1 MGFAEIVGIAVALG
15 VDCLAVSVG
24 VGSSGP
30 RRSTIALVAGSFGVF
45 QFAMAL
51 AGMYGGAALESLVSS
66 SLRMAAPILVAA
78 VGVLMITKGLKCE
91 QPSVRLLGLVT
102 ILGASVSVSLDALAA
117 GVALGLAGVLSIPGA
132 VVIGLVSVGMSLV
145 GFAGGKV
152 LARRTG
158 LAEDIGGGFLI
169 VLAIAMFVSYL

>member
-1 MGFAEIVGIAVALG
+1 MGLAEITGIAVALG

-51 AGMYGGAALESLVSS
+51 AGMYGGAALETLVNS
-66 SLRMAAPILVAA
+66 SLRLVAPILVGA

-91 QPSVRLLGLVT
+91 QPSLKLLGLVT
-102 ILGASVSVSLDALAA
+102 IVGASLSVSLDALAA
-117 GVALGLAGVLSIPGA
+117 GVALGLVGGLSVLGA
-132 VVIGLVSVGMSLV
+132 VVIGAVSVAMSLV

-169 VLAIAMFVSYL
+169 VLAVAMFVSNL